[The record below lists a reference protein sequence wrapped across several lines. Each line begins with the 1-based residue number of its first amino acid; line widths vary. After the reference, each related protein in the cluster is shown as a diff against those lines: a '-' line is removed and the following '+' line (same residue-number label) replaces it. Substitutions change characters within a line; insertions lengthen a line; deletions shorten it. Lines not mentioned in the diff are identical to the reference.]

1 MYVAVDRLCIT
12 IGARSQMGQR
22 CRSKAISIHTA
33 LLMKVFIEISNC
45 EMAPTVYLS
54 RAEFAHDR

>member
-1 MYVAVDRLCIT
+1 
-12 IGARSQMGQR
+12 MGQR

-45 EMAPTVYLS
+45 EIAPTVYLS